1 MVLIILNTLKF
12 EAERFETR
20 TMPTP
25 DMKSK
30 EVIYWIKVNT
40 PDRRLVAE
48 LQRFLESTSQYVELH
63 VPSAFIAV
71 KTEIESYRPSAM
83 VSSRERRESFPPRD
97 LAPKSSKPEGSE
109 PEINETEQRVEE
121 KFLVEIILRRVLPES
136 RSGQTQSPY
145 G

>member
-1 MVLIILNTLKF
+1 MVLVILNTLKF
-12 EAERFETR
+12 EAEKFETR

-40 PDRRLVAE
+40 PDKRLVAD
-48 LQRFLESTSQYVELH
+48 LQRFLEGASQFVELH

-71 KTEIESYRPSAM
+71 KTEIESYRPSGM
-83 VSSRERRESFPPRD
+83 MGVKRRERIPRID
-97 LAPKSSKPEGSE
+97 MTSSAVEAKDHEDNEG
-109 PEINETEQRVEE
+109 TKQRVEE